1 MSIVEVLVE
10 KGADF
15 RMKDNDD
22 VSLIKIMINA
32 AG

>member
-10 KGADF
+10 KGADV

-32 AG
+32 AS